1 MSYGLIGFIAIR
13 RTANGGGEGNDTTT
27 HTSADVTAQQGRA
40 FFTGAKDY
48 LSGLGRE
55 AAKTYQSR
63 PAGGRGGGA
72 ANNDAAHGNAD
83 S

>member
-13 RTANGGGEGNDTTT
+13 RTANGGGEGNDTA
-27 HTSADVTAQQGRA
+27 HTSAGVTAQQGRA